1 MRVEEAEITGLLNQV
16 EGEESGLN
24 ALLPVVYDRL
34 KMLAN
39 SQLRQQAPAPTLS
52 ATVLVNEAYMRLTA
66 SDEQRWRDRQHFFAV
81 ATTVIRRIII
91 DHVRRSHAEKRG
103 GNERPVPIH
112 VLGDNAVPD
121 VDSEKARDL
130 IELDEALTR
139 LERVDE
145 RTSRVIE
152 FHVFGGYTFDEI
164 AELLCVSAMTA
175 KRDWRFGRAW
185 LRKEMSRGES
195 G

>member
-1 MRVEEAEITGLLNQV
+1 MRVEEAEITGLLNQA
-16 EGEESGLN
+16 EAGDGGLD
-24 ALLPVVYDRL
+24 ALIPLVYDRL

-52 ATVLVNEAYMRLTA
+52 ATVLVNEAYMRLTG

-103 GNERPVPIH
+103 GNQRPVPLE
-112 VLGDNAVPD
+112 VLGHEAVPD
-121 VDSEKARDL
+121 VGSERARDL
-130 IELDEALTR
+130 IELDQALTR
-139 LERVDE
+139 LEQVDE
-145 RTSRVIE
+145 RASRVIE

-164 AELLCVSAMTA
+164 AELLCVSSMTA

-185 LRKEMSRGES
+185 LRNEMSQGDAS
-195 G
+195 